1 MGFAKAT
8 VKNIDLSGKRVL
20 LRVDF
25 NVPVDPAS
33 GKIIDDSRLRAAI
46 PTIEYLRTNGARILM
61 CSHLGRPNGRRVNRL
76 RMTDVRVRMSE
87 LLGQEISDAGG
98 PSGPEPILAMRSLQ
112 SGQLALMENL
122 RFDPRE
128 EKNDKTFSL
137 ELASLADVYVNDAFG
152 VSHRAHSSTHGVAS
166 LLPGVGGLL
175 LEKEVEMLGLVVASP
190 RRPGVAIIGGAKV
203 VDKIAVLANLAKSVD
218 VILIGGGMASAF
230 LTAQDLGGGAAK
242 VTQAELTVSKE
253 LLARE
258 HPRVLCPIDVVVAES
273 IDTNAIAEIVPVD
286 SVKDHML
293 ILDIGPKTADLYANE
308 IARARTVIWNGPLG
322 VAEFPQFSQGSNSI
336 AKAIAGASAAVT
348 VVGGGSTAGVVLGL
362 GLGDSMTHVSTG
374 GGAALAFLEGKL
386 LPGVAAL
393 DDC

>member
-1 MGFAKAT
+1 
-8 VKNIDLSGKRVL
+8 
-20 LRVDF
+20 
-25 NVPVDPAS
+25 
-33 GKIIDDSRLRAAI
+33 
-46 PTIEYLRTNGARILM
+46 
-61 CSHLGRPNGRRVNRL
+61 
-76 RMTDVRVRMSE
+76 
-87 LLGQEISDAGG
+87 
-98 PSGPEPILAMRSLQ
+98 
-112 SGQLALMENL
+112 
-122 RFDPRE
+122 
-128 EKNDKTFSL
+128 
-137 ELASLADVYVNDAFG
+137 
-152 VSHRAHSSTHGVAS
+152 
-166 LLPGVGGLL
+166 LL

-230 LTAQDLGGGAAK
+230 LTAQDFGGGAAK

-258 HPRVLCPIDVVVAES
+258 RPRVLCPIDVVVAES

-336 AKAIAGASAAVT
+336 ARAIAGASAAVT